1 MFLSRTLEAID
12 TPKEQ
17 AHKGSVEKIV
27 NLKGL
32 LKSPWTLMDDV
43 WEEGIFPSSE
53 SSWISTNIFFKG
65 PSIFQRKVYWLIMRI
80 VIFCPPPRH
89 HVIICHLLAYPLPP
103 PRVMTSF
110 MNSPLLSHRPNLS
123 SLSLFRSR
131 PCTNLYRGMT
141 VGWVWG
147 LDSACWSRRFPSPPP
162 PFDSSV
168 TTTVFL

>member
-1 MFLSRTLEAID
+1 MFLRRTLEAID

-80 VIFCPPPRH
+80 VIFCSPVPPSSCH
-89 HVIICHLLAYPLPP
+89 HLSSFGLPPPP

-110 MNSPLLSHRPNLS
+110 MNSPL
-123 SLSLFRSR
+123 
-131 PCTNLYRGMT
+131 
-141 VGWVWG
+141 
-147 LDSACWSRRFPSPPP
+147 FPSLQISCQILSNLGEISLRVILQILGKIA
-162 PFDSSV
+162 FEKNC
-168 TTTVFL
+168 F